1 MANPEYRRYRKYDI
15 SFVQGS
21 ASGDQMT
28 NHLNG
33 RYAQLAEDV
42 GGTPY
47 FDVQNVT
54 ITYVNRAN
62 PTHFKTIKETDF
74 TNETSSPLQVQSSHQ
89 RRYSNN
95 YSDNIPASS
104 QYLNSTVKAEETKE
118 VERQADVQ
126 DEDIA
131 QWMFFIEYDYVVKT
145 ASQKEIEWI
154 VPSL

>member
-95 YSDNIPASS
+95 YSDNILLRGGSAS
-104 QYLNSTVKAEETKE
+104 V
-118 VERQADVQ
+118 
-126 DEDIA
+126 
-131 QWMFFIEYDYVVKT
+131 
-145 ASQKEIEWI
+145 
-154 VPSL
+154 